1 MEDQNEELNKV
12 VLIGESGVG
21 KTCIINQF
29 ITGEFEEDS
38 LPTLTNQ
45 FCRKQF
51 DFPDNKSISID
62 IWDTAGQEQYRS
74 LNRLF
79 YKNAKAVILVYDVS
93 NKLSFDE
100 IKNYWYDQIKQ
111 HCDNNIII
119 AVAGNKCDL
128 YEKRQILDEEGEKY
142 AESINAIFAATSAK
156 NASGIKD
163 LFENIALKM
172 IDMKEQKNGEQE
184 NENKRKKEGKENN
197 KDNSNKKVKLN
208 NSTKKI
214 RKCC

>member
-1 MEDQNEELNKV
+1 MTTTEGNKA

-29 ITGEFEEDS
+29 ITGEFEEES

-51 DFPDNKSISID
+51 DFPEKKSISID

-119 AVAGNKCDL
+119 ALAGNKCDL
-128 YEKRQILDEEGEKY
+128 YEKRQISDEEGEKY

-172 IDMKEQKNGEQE
+172 IDIKEQKMV
-184 NENKRKKEGKENN
+184 
-197 KDNSNKKVKLN
+197 NKKMKIKEKKME
-208 NSTKKI
+208 KKI
-214 RKCC
+214 IKITRIKK